1 MEESSSEELTPGE
14 LAFRELVQE
23 RLNAS
28 EDFRRR
34 LEERLKSGR
43 EPYDDYG
50 PRDLLMNVVECKD
63 VVEYIIATLP
73 EGGNGIRAL
82 SNMCYGL
89 QFDDNL
95 VNLMC
100 WLYMESPVEIR
111 PKILENV
118 GKIYLDNSMPEKH
131 AMVIRAQERIN
142 RGFPFDFE

>member
-14 LAFRELVQE
+14 LAFQELVQE

-63 VVEYIIATLP
+63 VVEYIITTLP
-73 EGGNGIRAL
+73 EGGSAIRGLA
-82 SNMCYGL
+82 NMCYGP
-89 QFDDNL
+89 QFDDKL
-95 VNLMC
+95 VGLMC
-100 WLYMESPVEIR
+100 FLYMDSPDEIR

-118 GKIYLDNSMPEKH
+118 GKIYLDNGMPEKYT
-131 AMVIRAQERIN
+131 MVIRAQERIN